1 MSASVLRFQR
11 LLGVL
16 EQWFEETCSLF
27 EREFFQEGLASQARC
42 QVAIDELAVL
52 LQQSEVR
59 ASIDGPMQYRL
70 DLLLENFRRE
80 SVAITA
86 QKQRIRA
93 RLTSSKATQSRA
105 TTLRHTYGSPRDLNL
120 PNAFANQA

>member
-1 MSASVLRFQR
+1 MSASILRFQR

-16 EQWFEETCSLF
+16 EQWFEETRSLF

-42 QVAIDELAVL
+42 QAAIDELAVL
-52 LQQSEVR
+52 LQQPEVR
-59 ASIDGPMQYRL
+59 ASIDASAQYRMERL
-70 DLLLENFRRE
+70 MENFRRE
-80 SVAITA
+80 SVNLTA

-93 RLTSSKATQSRA
+93 RLTSAKATQSRA
-105 TTLRHTYGSPRDLNL
+105 TYFRQTYGSPRDLNL